1 MAVKTRYYTTGAGT
15 EEKEIPE
22 LQEIAGA
29 AAQPAQEAAAP
40 AAPAP
45 VTPAPSYSSNAGQQQ
60 SALYQQ
66 IAERGPFQYD
76 PGKDPLYQVAR
87 DRYVQQGR
95 MAMKDSMGQAAALT
109 GGYGSSYGQAV
120 GQQTYDK
127 NLQGLADM
135 IPELYQAAYSRYQD
149 EGDRL
154 QRQYQ
159 MLGEQEARDYSR
171 YRDQMGD
178 WQYERAWQQEKEDA
192 DYARRNEAYT
202 RLYTLIGATGYMPS
216 AEEMEAAGM
225 TKEQAEALRN
235 EYLRQTGQLPVETGG
250 GDYGGGYGG
259 GSGSGSGTGA
269 GIISTSRKW
278 ADTPVPAPNTEP
290 NSSRNA
296 TAQWSAWDAAGD
308 MASKGMSQKDVRDF
322 VKAETKASDDEVTE
336 WMESRNKKRPDSKT
350 RN

>member
-1 MAVKTRYYTTGAGT
+1 MAVKTRYYTTGAGAE
-15 EEKEIPE
+15 EEKIPE

-40 AAPAP
+40 AALAP
-45 VTPAPSYSSNAGQQQ
+45 VTPAPSYSSGAGQQQ
-60 SALYQQ
+60 SALFQQ

-149 EGDRL
+149 EGNRL
-154 QRQYQ
+154 QRQYE
-159 MLGEQEARDYSR
+159 MLGAQEARDYSR

-192 DYARRNEAYT
+192 DYARRNEAYS
-202 RLYTLIGATGYMPS
+202 RLYTLIGATGYVPT

-225 TKEQAEALRN
+225 TKEQAEALRH
-235 EYLRQTGQLPVETGG
+235 EYLRQTGQLPVTSGGASGG
-250 GDYGGGYGG
+250 GGGWGG
-259 GSGSGSGTGA
+259 GSGSGSGNGDSGDGSGSGKKTY
-269 GIISTSRKW
+269 
-278 ADTPVPAPNTEP
+278 ADWT
-290 NSSRNA
+290 
-296 TAQWSAWDAAGD
+296 AWDAAGNL
-308 MASKGMSQKDVRDF
+308 ASTGTKQDDVRKF
-322 VKAETKASDDEVTE
+322 LKAETKASDDEITE
-336 WMESRNKKRPDSKT
+336 WMESRNKKRPGGKT

>member
-1 MAVKTRYYTTGAGT
+1 MAERVKYYTTGAE
-15 EEKEIPE
+15 EEKIPE

-29 AAQPAQEAAAP
+29 AAQPTPEAAAP

-45 VTPAPSYSSNAGQQQ
+45 VTPAPSYSSGAGQQQ

-76 PGKDPLYQVAR
+76 PSNDPLYKVAR

-149 EGDRL
+149 EGSRL
-154 QRQYQ
+154 QRQYE
-159 MLGEQEARDYSR
+159 MLGAQEARDYSR

-178 WQYERAWQQEKEDA
+178 WQYERAWQQEKESA

-202 RLYTLIGATGYMPS
+202 RLYTLIGATGYMPTE
-216 AEEMEAAGM
+216 EEMQAAGM
-225 TKEQAEALRN
+225 SKEQAEALRN
-235 EYLRQTGQLPVETGG
+235 EYLRQTGQLPVETGA
-250 GDYGGGYGG
+250 GGGGGGEWYPNGGGGTGGGTG
-259 GSGSGSGTGA
+259 GSGGNDTDLLKAYLQYLKDIKAGA
-269 GIISTSRKW
+269 
-278 ADTPVPAPNTEP
+278 
-290 NSSRNA
+290 
-296 TAQWSAWDAAGD
+296 AANNGEKYGVIYQNG
-308 MASKGMSQKDVRDF
+308 ANRAKNRREEK
-322 VKAETKASDDEVTE
+322 
-336 WMESRNKKRPDSKT
+336 
-350 RN
+350 

>member
-1 MAVKTRYYTTGAGT
+1 MAERKRYYTTGAGAE
-15 EEKEIPE
+15 EEKIPE

-45 VTPAPSYSSNAGQQQ
+45 VTPAPSYSSGAGQQQ
-60 SALYQQ
+60 SALFQQ

-76 PGKDPLYQVAR
+76 PGSDPLYKVAR

-135 IPELYQAAYSRYQD
+135 IPELYETAYAKYRD
-149 EGDRL
+149 EGNRL
-154 QRQYQ
+154 QQQYE
-159 MLGEQEARDYSR
+159 MLGAQEARDYSR

-178 WQYERAWQQEKEDA
+178 WQYERAWQQEKENA
-192 DYARRNEAYT
+192 DYARRNEAYS
-202 RLYTLIGATGYMPS
+202 RLYTLIGATGYVPT

-250 GDYGGGYGG
+250 GSGGVYYVPTPTNPN
-259 GSGSGSGTGA
+259 SDQNTSNGA
-269 GIISTSRKW
+269 GVSSAQFNGIMRTIRSSSN
-278 ADTPVPAPNTEP
+278 PATAYYQMA
-290 NSSRNA
+290 NSSVFNQLSEDQKR
-296 TAQWSAWDAAGD
+296 QIAAELEKYKSGG
-308 MASKGMSQKDVRDF
+308 K
-322 VKAETKASDDEVTE
+322 
-336 WMESRNKKRPDSKT
+336 
-350 RN
+350 

>member
-1 MAVKTRYYTTGAGT
+1 MAVKTRYYTTGAGAE
-15 EEKEIPE
+15 EEKIPE

-45 VTPAPSYSSNAGQQQ
+45 VTPAPSYSSGAGQQQ
-60 SALYQQ
+60 SALFQQ

-149 EGDRL
+149 EGNRL

-178 WQYERAWQQEKEDA
+178 WQYERAWQQEKENA
-192 DYARRNEAYT
+192 DYARRNEAYS
-202 RLYTLIGATGYMPS
+202 RLYTLIGATGYVPT

-235 EYLRQTGQLPVETGG
+235 EYLRQTGQLPVTS
-250 GDYGGGYGG
+250 G
-259 GSGSGSGTGA
+259 GSGGGGVYYVPTPTNPNSDPNTSNGA
-269 GIISTSRKW
+269 GVSSAQFNGIMRTIRSSSN
-278 ADTPVPAPNTEP
+278 PATAYYQMA
-290 NSSRNA
+290 NSSVFN
-296 TAQWSAWDAAGD
+296 QLSEDQKKQIAAELEK
-308 MASKGMSQKDVRDF
+308 SKSGGK
-322 VKAETKASDDEVTE
+322 
-336 WMESRNKKRPDSKT
+336 
-350 RN
+350 

>member
-1 MAVKTRYYTTGAGT
+1 MAERVKYYTTGSD
-15 EEKEIPE
+15 EEKIPE

-29 AAQPAQEAAAP
+29 AAQPTPEAAAP

-45 VTPAPSYSSNAGQQQ
+45 VTPAPSYSSGAGQQQ

-66 IAERGPFQYD
+66 IAARGPFQYD

-154 QRQYQ
+154 QRQYE
-159 MLGEQEARDYSR
+159 MLGAQEARDYSR

-178 WQYERAWQQEKEDA
+178 WQYERAWQQEKENA
-192 DYARRNEAYT
+192 DYARRNEAYS
-202 RLYTLIGATGYMPS
+202 RLYTLIGATGYMPT

-235 EYLRQTGQLPVETGG
+235 EYLRQTGQLPVETGA
-250 GDYGGGYGG
+250 GGGGGGEWYPGGGGGGGGG
-259 GSGSGSGTGA
+259 GSGGGDGGPTIADRIRQLRGYGFTQDEAWEFLGEEGVNRIVKPSEKKKTVDKPGTGGGSGKKVG
-269 GIISTSRKW
+269 
-278 ADTPVPAPNTEP
+278 N
-290 NSSRNA
+290 
-296 TAQWSAWDAAGD
+296 
-308 MASKGMSQKDVRDF
+308 
-322 VKAETKASDDEVTE
+322 
-336 WMESRNKKRPDSKT
+336 NK
-350 RN
+350 